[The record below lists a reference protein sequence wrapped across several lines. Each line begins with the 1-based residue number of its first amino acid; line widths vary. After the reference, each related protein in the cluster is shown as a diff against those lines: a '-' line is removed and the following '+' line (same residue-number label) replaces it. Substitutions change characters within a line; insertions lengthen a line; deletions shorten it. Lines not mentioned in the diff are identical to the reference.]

1 MTFSKATHLC
11 LVLRASCVFDWSC
24 TTSRPSFLCII
35 YHYYKKNV
43 LSISLCLIHYIP
55 VNFIVEI
62 EEERAA
68 ITTSTKSD
76 PWRIS
81 PGRYSSP
88 SSGLLSQTI
97 IFTTAF

>member
-1 MTFSKATHLC
+1 
-11 LVLRASCVFDWSC
+11 V
-24 TTSRPSFLCII
+24 
-35 YHYYKKNV
+35 HYLPLLYKNV

-68 ITTSTKSD
+68 ITTSTKFD

-81 PGRYSSP
+81 PRRYSSP